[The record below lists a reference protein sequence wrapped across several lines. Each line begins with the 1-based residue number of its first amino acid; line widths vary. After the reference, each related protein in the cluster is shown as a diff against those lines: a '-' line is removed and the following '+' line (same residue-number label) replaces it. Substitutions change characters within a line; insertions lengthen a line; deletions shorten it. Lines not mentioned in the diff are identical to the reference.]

1 MSTPAVSVVAAS
13 SAAKACINSRT
24 MLDCPVCGHTNVE
37 GAKFCNECAAPLTAQ
52 APAGREQRK
61 TVTVLFCDVTGSTEL
76 GERLDP
82 EALRV
87 LLARYFERM
96 KAIIER
102 HGGTVEKFIGDAVM
116 AVFGVPIVHEDDALR
131 ALRAAVE
138 MRAALPELGV
148 QGRIGVTT
156 GEVVTGT
163 EERLATGDAVN
174 VAARLEQAAQP
185 GEILVGD
192 ETLQLTRDAATV
204 EQVQPLSLKGKAE
217 PVVVH
222 RLLSVS
228 GGEGFTRRHTGA
240 MVGREREQ
248 RLLASTWER
257 VVSELACQLFTI
269 LGPAGVGKSRLV
281 AEFLALRDD
290 AAIVRGRCL
299 PYGEGITYWPVVEVV
314 KQLEQMDVVGGETIR
329 ALASDEQV
337 VTSSEEIAW
346 DFRKLLESAAASRPL
361 VCVFDDLQWGEET
374 FLGLV
379 EHVADLSR
387 DAPILLLCMARPELL
402 DRRPGWGGGKVNAAS
417 VLLEPL
423 DSAETDRL
431 IESLADFDPA
441 LRERIREAAEGNPLF
456 VEEMV
461 AMVKDSPDGDVTVPP
476 TIQALLAAR
485 LDQLDAA
492 EREVLQCGSVEGR
505 VFHRGAV
512 SVLASDEPPV
522 TGRLTALVR
531 KELVRP
537 DRPQLPGDDA
547 FRFRHLLI
555 RDTAYDALPK
565 STRADLHEQFAGWLE
580 EHGASLVEQD
590 EIVAYHLERAVGYR
604 QELGVE
610 EQELES
616 LAVRAGERLEAAA
629 QRALARS
636 DTPAAV
642 NLLERATRSL
652 ASDPSRRRTLLPVL
666 GRTLIQAGEL
676 ERAERVLTEA
686 VEDGKAAGEDRVAAD
701 ALIGLS
707 DLRLHSDPT
716 TTHAQVTGQ
725 LAEAVRVLES
735 YGDDAAIARA
745 VDLSG
750 RLLFWQGR
758 SEAGLLEG
766 ERAVRHARKAG
777 DRAQELEILRFM
789 IAMSFHGPTPVA
801 DVLRQIEALE
811 EPDPG
816 HSILKVNMLRLRGEL
831 EAMQGAFDTGR
842 ALVGEARAVA
852 TGLGLTIM
860 LATGVAHS
868 AGDIELLAGDPVR
881 AEQELRQGC
890 ENLEKIGDWGHLVTL
905 IPYLAD
911 ALLAQGRGQEAAP
924 MIDRAFENVLEDD
937 ADPQIALRR
946 VRARLLAEQGD
957 LEEAERVGRESVARA
972 EATDF
977 LTVRGLALS
986 DLAEVL
992 ALAGK
997 PADAVDAFEQAVAT
1011 YERKGNSVMASRT
1024 RARLAEILAG

>member
-1 MSTPAVSVVAAS
+1 
-13 SAAKACINSRT
+13 
-24 MLDCPVCGHTNVE
+24 MLDCPACGHANTE
-37 GAKFCNECAAPLTAQ
+37 GAKFCNECGAPLA
-52 APAGREQRK
+52 AVARAAREQRK

-82 EALRV
+82 EALRA

-96 KAIIER
+96 KAIVER

-116 AVFGVPIVHEDDALR
+116 AVFGVPVVHEDDALR

-138 MRAALPELGV
+138 MRAAFPELGV

-163 EERLATGDAVN
+163 AERLATGDAVN

-185 GEILVGD
+185 GEILVAD
-192 ETLQLTRDAATV
+192 ATLRLTRDAAEIEAV
-204 EQVQPLSLKGKAE
+204 EPLELKGKAE
-217 PVVVH
+217 TVVAH
-222 RLLSVS
+222 RLLSLT
-228 GGEGFTRRHTGA
+228 GGEGVARRLTGS
-240 MVGREREQ
+240 MVGRERER
-248 RLLASTWER
+248 RLLASAWER
-257 VVSELACQLFTI
+257 VVSERTCQLFTI
-269 LGPAGVGKSRLV
+269 LGPAGVGKSRLA
-281 AEFLALRDD
+281 AEFLASRDD
-290 AAIVRGRCL
+290 AVLVRGRCL

-314 KQLEQMDVVGGETIR
+314 KQLEKDHADAVASGAVQ
-329 ALASDEQV
+329 ALVADEQV

-346 DFRKLLESAAASRPL
+346 SFRKLLEAVASTRPV

-374 FLGLV
+374 FLDLV

-402 DRRPGWGGGKVNAAS
+402 DRRSGWAGGKVNAAN

-423 DSAETDRL
+423 DAAETEQL
-431 IESLADFDPA
+431 IESLADLEPG
-441 LRERIREAAEGNPLF
+441 LRGRIGEAAEGNPLF
-456 VEEMV
+456 VEQMV
-461 AMVKDSPDGDVTVPP
+461 AMARESPDGDVTVPP

-522 TGRLTALVR
+522 TNRLTALVR

-565 STRADLHEQFAGWLE
+565 ATRAQLHEQFADWLE

-604 QELGVE
+604 QELGVD
-610 EQELES
+610 EQELGS
-616 LAVRAGERLEAAA
+616 LGVRAGERLEAAA
-629 QRALARS
+629 QRAQDRS

-642 NLLERATRSL
+642 NLLDRATRLL
-652 ASDPSRRRTLLPVL
+652 ASDPSRRRELLPVL

-676 ERAERVLTEA
+676 ERAEGVLTEA
-686 VEDGKAAGEDRVAAD
+686 VEDGRAAAQDRVAAD
-701 ALIGLS
+701 ALIALC
-707 DLRLHSDPT
+707 DLRLHSNADPT
-716 TTHAQVTGQ
+716 TTHAQVAGQ
-725 LAEAVRVLES
+725 LAEAVRVLER
-735 YGDDAAIARA
+735 YGDDAAVARA

-750 RLLFWQGR
+750 RLLFWRGR
-758 SEAGLLEG
+758 SEAGLVEG
-766 ERAVRHARKAG
+766 ERALRHARKAG
-777 DRAQELEILRFM
+777 DRGQELEILRFM
-789 IAMSFHGPTPVA
+789 IAMSFHGPTPVE
-801 DVLRQIEALE
+801 DVLCQIEALE
-811 EPDPG
+811 EQDPG

-831 EAMQGAFDTGR
+831 EAMQGAFDKGR

-852 TGLGLTIM
+852 TELGLKIM

-868 AGDIELLAGDPVR
+868 AGDVELLAEDPVR
-881 AEQELRQGC
+881 AEQEFRQGC
-890 ENLEKIGDWGHLVTL
+890 ETLEEIGDWGHLVTM
-905 IPYLAD
+905 IPYLTD
-911 ALLAQGRGQEAAP
+911 ALLAQGRGQEAGP
-924 MIDRAFENVLEDD
+924 MIHRAFENVLEDD

-957 LEEAERVGRESVARA
+957 LEEAERVGRESVTRA

-992 ALAGK
+992 VLAGK
-997 PADAVDAFEQAVAT
+997 PTEAVDVFDRAAGV
-1011 YERKGNSVMASRT
+1011 YDRKGNLVMASRT
-1024 RARLAEILAG
+1024 RARVAEVEAAR